1 MDETRGQA
9 DRLQFGILGPLQARH
24 DGAAL
29 QLGGRQQRAVLA
41 LLLAEAGSTVS
52 VDRLADA
59 LWGQHVPAGYVG
71 TLQTY
76 VFHLRELL
84 EPGRGRGAPG
94 QVLLTRP
101 SGYALGTGD
110 GAVDATEFERL
121 SNAGQAA
128 LARHD
133 YTQASDL
140 LGQAL
145 GLWRGEVLA
154 DLAGYEF
161 VGPIAARLDELR
173 LAALEARIDAD
184 LALGRHAALV
194 AELDHL
200 VDRHPLRERLHGQRM
215 LALYRCGR
223 QSDALA
229 AYRDVHQK
237 LDDELGIQPSAPLRE
252 LHRAILAQDD
262 HLDLRPAGTS
272 RDEAPLDTAAAGP
285 AAQGRNRRRIL
296 AGAGV
301 AALAAAGT
309 ITAVVATHRPTHSL
323 AALPA
328 NSVGAIHS
336 DGSLHDAV
344 AVGQS
349 PGGLAYGAGALWA
362 TNAADGTV
370 SRIDPATHTVVQT
383 IHQVGADPTAVTVS
397 GQEVWVAN
405 GGDGTVSGI
414 STVTT
419 TVVDPAVRVGAQPA
433 AIASGPGGVWV
444 ADSGDDTVQ
453 RIDPDSGTAG
463 RPIRVGDGPDG
474 IAVGAGAVWVA
485 NGADGTVSR
494 LDATTGE
501 QVGLVHVGAGAK
513 GIAVT
518 ADAVWV
524 ANSLELTV
532 SRIDPSTDRVVA
544 TVEVGDGPTSVVAE
558 PKGVWVGN
566 EYDGTVA
573 KIDPDSN
580 HVVRRIAVGSSPRA
594 LALAGST
601 VWLAVGAFTG
611 SGHVGG
617 TLTVA
622 SATSSL
628 PGSLGID
635 PASADVTST
644 VQAETLVYGGL
655 VGFRRTG
662 GVAGLALVPDLAR
675 TLPRPTD
682 GGLTYTFTL
691 RPGIR
696 YSTGAL
702 VQADI
707 RRGVQRA
714 LTLAAEGAY
723 YAHIEGGPNC
733 RAHPPACDLS
743 RGVVSDERTR
753 RVTFHLTTPDPDFLA
768 ELTRFVYP
776 TPQGTPMTKLKV
788 PLPGTGPYMITGYRP
803 GEKQFTL
810 TRNPHFRQ
818 WSYAAQPAGYPDKI
832 VWKHVPKLSTAV
844 ADVVAGRADLVSI
857 TNSTGDLHVAAD
869 LARKYPAQ
877 LHPASWFQT
886 TFAVLNTAVAPF
898 DDARVRKAV
907 NYAVDRN
914 KLVDIL
920 GGQILASATCQV
932 LPPNFPGYQPYC
944 PYTTPS
950 ADGGY
955 HGPDLA
961 TARRLVAASGTN
973 GTPVTVVGPGINP
986 AYDAY
991 FVTLL
996 NKLGYRATLREFP
1009 DFASYAD
1016 YVYDSRKHVQIAAY
1030 LYWATDFPSPSNSF
1044 AGLSCQAFVPANS
1057 AANSNLGAYCNPQL
1071 DLLARH
1077 ALAAQTT
1084 DPTGSRRLWAQVD
1097 RMVTD
1102 DAAVV
1107 ATVNGKIENFVST
1120 RVGNFQSNPQLG
1132 PLFDQMWV
1140 Q

>member
-1 MDETRGQA
+1 
-9 DRLQFGILGPLQARH
+9 
-24 DGAAL
+24 
-29 QLGGRQQRAVLA
+29 
-41 LLLAEAGSTVS
+41 
-52 VDRLADA
+52 
-59 LWGQHVPAGYVG
+59 
-71 TLQTY
+71 
-76 VFHLRELL
+76 
-84 EPGRGRGAPG
+84 
-94 QVLLTRP
+94 
-101 SGYALGTGD
+101 
-110 GAVDATEFERL
+110 
-121 SNAGQAA
+121 
-128 LARHD
+128 
-133 YTQASDL
+133 
-140 LGQAL
+140 
-145 GLWRGEVLA
+145 
-154 DLAGYEF
+154 
-161 VGPIAARLDELR
+161 
-173 LAALEARIDAD
+173 
-184 LALGRHAALV
+184 
-194 AELDHL
+194 
-200 VDRHPLRERLHGQRM
+200 
-215 LALYRCGR
+215 
-223 QSDALA
+223 
-229 AYRDVHQK
+229 
-237 LDDELGIQPSAPLRE
+237 
-252 LHRAILAQDD
+252 
-262 HLDLRPAGTS
+262 
-272 RDEAPLDTAAAGP
+272 
-285 AAQGRNRRRIL
+285 
-296 AGAGV
+296 
-301 AALAAAGT
+301 
-309 ITAVVATHRPTHSL
+309 L

-328 NSVGAIHS
+328 NSVGTIHA

-362 TNAADGTV
+362 TNATDGTV
-370 SRIDPATHTVVQT
+370 SRVDPATHTVVQT
-383 IHQVGADPTAVTVS
+383 IHEVGADPTAVTVS

-405 GGDGTVSGI
+405 GDGTVSGI

-419 TVVDPAVRVGAQPA
+419 TVVDPAVRVGSQPA

-444 ADSGDDTVQ
+444 ANSGDDTVQ
-453 RIDPDSGTAG
+453 RIDPDSGTTG
-463 RPIRVGDGPDG
+463 RPIPVGDGPDG
-474 IAVGAGAVWVA
+474 IAVGAGTVWVA
-485 NGADGTVSR
+485 NGADGTVSK
-494 LDATTGE
+494 LDATTGDR
-501 QVGLVHVGAGAK
+501 LDLIPVGAGAK

-532 SRIDPSTDRVVA
+532 SRIDPRTDRVVA
-544 TVEVGDGPTSVVAE
+544 TVEVGDGPTSVVAV
-558 PKGVWVGN
+558 PKGVWVGA

-573 KIDPDSN
+573 QIDPGSN

-594 LALAGST
+594 LALVGSNL
-601 VWLAVGAFTG
+601 WLAVGAFTG

-635 PASADVTST
+635 PASNDVAPT
-644 VQAETLVYGGL
+644 VQAEKLVYDGL

-662 GVAGLALVPDLAR
+662 GVAGLALVPDLAA

-696 YSTGAL
+696 YSTGML
-702 VQADI
+702 VQAADI

-714 LTLAAEGAY
+714 LILAPEGAY

-743 RGVVSDERTR
+743 RGVLTDERTR

-768 ELTRFVYP
+768 ELSLFVYP
-776 TPQGTPMTKLKV
+776 SPQGTPMTQLKV

-803 GEKQFTL
+803 REKQFTL
-810 TRNPHFRQ
+810 SRNPHFRQ
-818 WSYAAQPAGYPDKI
+818 WSYAAQPTGYPDKI
-832 VWKHVPKLSTAV
+832 VWKDVPKLSTAV
-844 ADVVAGRADLVSI
+844 ADVVAGRADLLSI

-877 LHPASWFQT
+877 LHSASWFQT

-907 NYAVDRN
+907 NHAVDRN

-920 GGQILASATCQV
+920 GGPTLASATCQV
-932 LPPNFPGYQPYC
+932 LPPNFPGYQRYC
-944 PYTTPS
+944 PYTTNPS
-950 ADGGY
+950 INGRY

-961 TARRLVAASGTN
+961 TARRLVAASGTS
-973 GTPVTVVGPGINP
+973 GTPVTVVGPGINS

-996 NKLGYRATLREFP
+996 NKLGYRAKLREFP
-1009 DFASYAD
+1009 DFATYAD
-1016 YVYDSRKHVQIAAY
+1016 YVFDSRKHAQIAAY

-1044 AGLSCQAFVPANS
+1044 AGLSCQAFVPADA
-1057 AANSNLGAYCNPQL
+1057 AANSNLGAYCNPRV
-1071 DLLARH
+1071 DLLANR

-1084 DPTGSRRLWAQVD
+1084 DPTTSRRLWAQVD

-1102 DAAVV
+1102 DAALVPT
-1107 ATVNGKIENFVST
+1107 ANGKIENFVST
-1120 RVGNFQSNPQLG
+1120 RLGNFQSNPQLG